1 LDVAPFVNGLPL
13 TIVER
18 KNLDDEQ
25 ASASV

>member
-1 LDVAPFVNGLPL
+1 MNDLPL
-13 TIVER
+13 TILER